1 MIMPGKN
8 SFLWRMSMCVSSKI
22 QYPNKLEYSIF
33 CCTYSWH
40 VLDWR
45 NSNVE
50 HKPSKLILEIFTSN
64 PTFKLFYTD
73 WRIFGKCLS
82 PCCIAGTSIRNE
94 SRQCLLQIVSSCQ
107 KKNYGN
113 LSHHVIYRK
122 FFVGSRHWSFQG
134 QQLNVF
140 LDTISTAMKRSSKCF
155 LRLTSLRHWNN
166 ERVKIKQRHEKRKT

>member
-1 MIMPGKN
+1 
-8 SFLWRMSMCVSSKI
+8 MSICVSSKI

-64 PTFKLFYTD
+64 PTLKLFYTD

-82 PCCIAGTSIRNE
+82 PWHKHSQWIPAMFIANSFK
-94 SRQCLLQIVSSCQ
+94 L
-107 KKNYGN
+107 KNYGN
-113 LSHHVIYRK
+113 LSHNVIYRK

-134 QQLNVF
+134 QQINVF

-166 ERVKIKQRHEKRKT
+166 ERVKIKQRHEKRKI